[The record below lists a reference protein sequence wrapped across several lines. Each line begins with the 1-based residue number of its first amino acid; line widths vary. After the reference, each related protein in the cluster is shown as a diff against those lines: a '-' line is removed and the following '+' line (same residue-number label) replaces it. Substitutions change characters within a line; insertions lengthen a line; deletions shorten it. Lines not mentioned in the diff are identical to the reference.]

1 MRKIWYKTAIN
12 EAMHEEM
19 ARDERVFLIG
29 EDVDLFGGVF
39 KISRGLVE
47 RFGARRVRGT
57 PISESAFVG
66 LAAGAAMT
74 GLRPIV
80 DMMFWDFANDA
91 YGQIFNQAAR
101 IHYISNG
108 QYHVPITIIGSC
120 GLAGSSGGHHSSR
133 PYPAY
138 ANMPGLKIVVPSTPY
153 DIKGL
158 LKTAIRDNDPVLFF
172 QHRALHNFKGEVP
185 EEEYLIPFGQADVK
199 RQGTDVTVVATL
211 RMLHL
216 ALKAADTLE
225 KEGVSVEVVDP
236 RTLFPL
242 DKETI
247 LASVRKTGRLVV
259 ADEAFEPFGL
269 GGEMAALAADEAF
282 YYLDSPIKRIHPV
295 FSPEPMTPPLEKAW
309 LPSEDRI
316 VAGIREVMNQ

>member
-1 MRKIWYKTAIN
+1 MRKITYI
-12 EAMHEEM
+12 EAVREATREEFQ
-19 ARDERVFLIG
+19 RDETIFMFGEGIG
-29 EDVDLFGGVF
+29 ERGGAWTQTKGMYPEFGR
-39 KISRGLVE
+39 KRLID
-47 RFGARRVRGT
+47 T
-57 PISESAFVG
+57 PLSEPGFIA
-66 LAAGAAMT
+66 LAVGAAMT

-120 GLAGSSGGHHSSR
+120 GLAGGSGGHHSSR
-133 PYPAY
+133 SYPAY
-138 ANMPGLKIVVPSTPY
+138 ANMPGLKIVLPSTPY

-158 LKTAIRDNDPVLFF
+158 LKTAIRDDDPVLIF

-216 ALKAADTLE
+216 ALKAAEALE
-225 KEGVSVEVVDP
+225 KEDVSVEVVDP

-259 ADEAFEPFGL
+259 VDEAFEPFGL

-295 FSPEPMTPPLEKAW
+295 FSPEPMTPPLEQAW
-309 LPSEDRI
+309 LPGEARI